1 VELSEVPPVAGVTHR
16 YVNAGGV
23 TLHVAEAGE
32 GPPLLLLHGWPQH
45 WWCWR
50 HLIPRL
56 APQYRILAPD
66 LRGWGFSDAP
76 PGDYAKA
83 TLAADIVALLDAMI
97 AIRFFM
103 KLLGASYSAD
113 FVRFMYGITAP
124 LVGPFRGIFPASGS
138 GSYVLEPESL
148 IAIAIY
154 LLIGWGVVALIRI
167 MRAPRTRPVV

>member
-1 VELSEVPPVAGVTHR
+1 MRPIEEESWERVDREVPTDPRPDPQTDRTVRPV
-16 YVNAGGV
+16 
-23 TLHVAEAGE
+23 EAVRE
-32 GPPLLLLHGWPQH
+32 EH
-45 WWCWR
+45 
-50 HLIPRL
+50 
-56 APQYRILAPD
+56 YS
-66 LRGWGFSDAP
+66 RGTVVRAYDARVERVIWF
-76 PGDYAKA
+76 
-83 TLAADIVALLDAMI
+83 IVAVIGSLI

-154 LLIGWGVVALIRI
+154 LLIGWAVVALIRI
-167 MRAPRTRPVV
+167 IGTPRTRPVV

>member
-1 VELSEVPPVAGVTHR
+1 MRPIEEERWERVDREVPTDRPTESAT
-16 YVNAGGV
+16 
-23 TLHVAEAGE
+23 
-32 GPPLLLLHGWPQH
+32 
-45 WWCWR
+45 
-50 HLIPRL
+50 
-56 APQYRILAPD
+56 
-66 LRGWGFSDAP
+66 DAP
-76 PGDYAKA
+76 TRPAEPVREEHYSRSTVVPGPVMSTYDTRIELVIWY
-83 TLAADIVALLDAMI
+83 IVALLEALI